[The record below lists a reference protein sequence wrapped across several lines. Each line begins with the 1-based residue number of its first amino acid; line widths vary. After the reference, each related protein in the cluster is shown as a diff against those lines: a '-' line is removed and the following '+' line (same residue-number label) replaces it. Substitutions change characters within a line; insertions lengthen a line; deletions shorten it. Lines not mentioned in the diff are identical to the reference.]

1 MTSMSA
7 MQRFALLKGFNW
19 KVLLIRFIV
28 NVVALFITVALVPR
42 VTFVDFRWGT
52 LTLLALG
59 LGILNALIKPILQFL
74 TLNFIFVTY
83 GFIVILI
90 NTLMLYLLAALFRG
104 RFAVDSLFWAI
115 VAATLLGLLSSLL
128 ENLLGATLP
137 IIPEEHADLRKQLQ
151 KEVPTTAQIVETLVE
166 SPTPM
171 AADDTEAVS
180 PVQPD
185 AEPVA
190 EAPMTEPP
198 TAAATPV
205 AVDRPADASTPTS
218 GTGG

>member
-1 MTSMSA
+1 MTSMSM

-28 NVVALFITVALVPR
+28 NAVALFITVALVPK

-52 LTLLALG
+52 LTLLAVG

-115 VAATLLGLLSSLL
+115 VAATVLGLVSSLL

-137 IIPEEHADLRKQLQ
+137 IIPEEYADLRKQLQ

-171 AADDTEAVS
+171 AADDTETVS
-180 PVQPD
+180 PGQPD

-190 EAPMTEPP
+190 AAPMTEPP
-198 TAAATPV
+198 TAATTSA
-205 AVDRPADASTPTS
+205 AVDRTADASTPTS

>member
-1 MTSMSA
+1 MTSMSM

-28 NVVALFITVALVPR
+28 NAVALLITVALVPF

-52 LTLLALG
+52 VTLLALG

-74 TLNFIFVTY
+74 TLNFIFATY

-90 NTLMLYLLAALFRG
+90 NTLVLYLLAAVFRG
-104 RFAVDSLFWAI
+104 RFAVESLFWAI
-115 VAATLLGLLSSLL
+115 IAATLLGLLSSVL

-137 IIPEEHADLRKQLQ
+137 IIPEDYGDLHKRLQ

-166 SPTPM
+166 TPTTLAPAELPAQPL
-171 AADDTEAVS
+171 AATAAV
-180 PVQPD
+180 P
-185 AEPVA
+185 E
-190 EAPMTEPP
+190 
-198 TAAATPV
+198 TAAAT
-205 AVDRPADASTPTS
+205 ADAIPDATEPAAAETLAPSKMA
-218 GTGG
+218 GG

>member
-1 MTSMSA
+1 MTSMSV

-28 NVVALFITVALVPR
+28 NAVALFITVALVPK

-52 LTLLALG
+52 LTLLAVG

-115 VAATLLGLLSSLL
+115 VAAAVLGLVSSLL

-137 IIPEEHADLRKQLQ
+137 IIPEEYADLRKQLQ

-190 EAPMTEPP
+190 AAPMTEPP
-198 TAAATPV
+198 TAAVTPV
-205 AVDRPADASTPTS
+205 TVERPTDASTPTS

>member
-1 MTSMSA
+1 MSV

-28 NVVALFITVALVPR
+28 NAMALLITVAIVPF

-52 LTLLALG
+52 VTLLALG

-74 TLNFIFVTY
+74 TLNFIFATY

-90 NTLMLYLLAALFRG
+90 NTLVLYLLAAVFRG
-104 RFAVDSLFWAI
+104 RFAVESLFWAI
-115 VAATLLGLLSSLL
+115 IAATLLGLLSSVL

-137 IIPEEHADLRKQLQ
+137 IIPEDYGDLHKRLQ

-166 SPTPM
+166 TPTTLAPAELPAQPL
-171 AADDTEAVS
+171 AATSAAPETVAATADAI
-180 PVQPD
+180 PD
-185 AEPVA
+185 A
-190 EAPMTEPP
+190 TEP
-198 TAAATPV
+198 AAAETP
-205 AVDRPADASTPTS
+205 ARSETA
-218 GTGG
+218 GG

>member
-1 MTSMSA
+1 MSM

-28 NVVALFITVALVPR
+28 NAVALLITVALVPF

-52 LTLLALG
+52 VTLLALG

-74 TLNFIFVTY
+74 TLNFIFATY

-90 NTLMLYLLAALFRG
+90 NTLVLYLLAAVFRG
-104 RFAVDSLFWAI
+104 RFAVESLFWAI
-115 VAATLLGLLSSLL
+115 IAATLLGLLSSVL

-137 IIPEEHADLRKQLQ
+137 IIPEDYGDLHKRLQ

-166 SPTPM
+166 TPTTLAPAELPAQPL
-171 AADDTEAVS
+171 AATSAAPETVAATADAI
-180 PVQPD
+180 PD
-185 AEPVA
+185 A
-190 EAPMTEPP
+190 TEP
-198 TAAATPV
+198 AAAETP
-205 AVDRPADASTPTS
+205 ASS
-218 GTGG
+218 EMAGG